1 MDSSLLVSSSTSFL
15 SVWLRIIKALDHAQ
29 DVYVSNFSFNF
40 DLTLNTPNVCVAF
53 IISLRLTQLSE
64 THWPS
69 ELLGN
74 KHLCMSRGKKRMSSI
89 QETLTN
95 ISHPLWGCGKWPNA
109 TSLPGL
115 IAEIKEHLY
124 LSVVNRVI
132 NRDQNVNLSQEFT
145 FLWPHLAKN
154 PTPSPNWWQNGGSR

>member
-15 SVWLRIIKALDHAQ
+15 SVWLRIINALDHAQ

-40 DLTLNTPNVCVAF
+40 DLTLNTPNVWVAF

-74 KHLCMSRGKKRMSSI
+74 KQQCMSRGKKRMSSI
-89 QETLTN
+89 QDTLTN
-95 ISHPLWGCGKWPNA
+95 ISPPLWGCGKWLNA
-109 TSLPGL
+109 TSLPSL
-115 IAEIKEHLY
+115 IAEIKGQD
-124 LSVVNRVI
+124 LSVI
-132 NRDQNVNLSQEFT
+132 NRDQNVNLSQEFP
-145 FLWPHLAKN
+145 FLWPYLR
-154 PTPSPNWWQNGGSR
+154 GSR